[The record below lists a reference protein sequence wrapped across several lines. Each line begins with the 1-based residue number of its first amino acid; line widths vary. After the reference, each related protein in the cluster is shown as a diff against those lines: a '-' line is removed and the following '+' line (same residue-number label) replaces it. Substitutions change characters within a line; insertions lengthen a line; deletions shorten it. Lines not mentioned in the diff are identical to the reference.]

1 MTNEEKKEQSGPASR
16 KARRQFTVEQRIALL
31 DEADKPGQ
39 SIAIV
44 ARKHGVSPSVMFRWR
59 HLREQGALTGLKANE
74 ELVPAS
80 EMKAARVK
88 IRELQRLL
96 GKKTEENEILQEALE
111 IARDRK
117 WIPRLPLLPRGG
129 GR

>member
-1 MTNEEKKEQSGPASR
+1 MFLW
-16 KARRQFTVEQRIALL
+16 RQ
-31 DEADKPGQ
+31 
-39 SIAIV
+39 
-44 ARKHGVSPSVMFRWR
+44 
-59 HLREQGALTGLKANE
+59 LREQGALTGMQANQ

-80 EMKAARVK
+80 EIEAARVK

-129 GR
+129 GG